1 MVIRDYNDGIKCR
14 KDRIKGEQSRKGNIM
29 QEIQITIPPI
39 DRRGSEAYKTLRTN
53 LQFCG
58 SDVKNIAITS
68 CTPEE
73 GKSTTSLNLAKAL
86 ADSGKRV
93 LFIDADLRKSVL
105 VSRCRVNR
113 SVRGL
118 SHYLSGQAAFGDVV
132 CTTNINNLHIIF
144 AGKVPPN
151 PAELLGSKSFS
162 MVMKK
167 LKDVYDYVIV
177 DTPPL
182 GSVIDAAVI
191 ANECDGSI
199 LVLSANQ
206 ISRHMAKKVVD
217 QLKMADCPVLG
228 VILNKV
234 DLKDST
240 YGKYYGKYYGR
251 EADKYLKE

>member
-1 MVIRDYNDGIKCR
+1 
-14 KDRIKGEQSRKGNIM
+14 M
-29 QEIQITIPPI
+29 QEIHITIPPI

-58 SDVKNIAITS
+58 TDVKSIAITS
-68 CTPEE
+68 CTPAE

-86 ADSGKRV
+86 AESGKRV

-105 VSRCRVNR
+105 ISRCRVKQ
-113 SVRGL
+113 SVLGL

-132 CTTNINNLHIIF
+132 CSTNIPNMHIIF

-151 PAELLGSKSFS
+151 PAELLGGKNFKLT
-162 MVMKK
+162 MQK
-167 LKDVYDYVIV
+167 LKEIYDYIIV

-191 ANECDGSI
+191 ANECDGSVM
-199 LVLSANQ
+199 VLSANT
-206 ISRHMAKKVVD
+206 ISRRFAKKVAD
-217 QLKMADCPVLG
+217 QLKMAKCPVLG

-234 DLKDST
+234 DAKNST
-240 YGKYYGKYYGR
+240 YGKYYGKYYGNA
-251 EADKYLKE
+251 ADRYLQD